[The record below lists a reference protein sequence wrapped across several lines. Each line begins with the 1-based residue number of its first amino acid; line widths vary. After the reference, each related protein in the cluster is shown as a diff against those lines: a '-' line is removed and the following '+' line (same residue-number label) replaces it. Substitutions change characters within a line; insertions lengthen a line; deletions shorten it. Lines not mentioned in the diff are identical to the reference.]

1 CLSLCVCGQDESVR
15 NKVTLVKDVLSR
27 LSKKLYSVEELTS
40 KPLPEGVD
48 PLRLEMYLCDE
59 DFQGLLELTREEFNA
74 LPNWKQ
80 LKLKKSKD
88 LF

>member
-1 CLSLCVCGQDESVR
+1 MR

-59 DFQGLLELTREEFNA
+59 DFQVHTHTHTHTYHASL
-74 LPNWKQ
+74 
-80 LKLKKSKD
+80 
-88 LF
+88 